1 MKVKSFFLVFFII
14 FAFVVFLMIPGFAQ
28 EEVLPEEEMMEEL
41 IIIEVEEE
49 IAEEA
54 AVEEIIEKT
63 VGIIE
68 ESCIPERKAVIGVSY
83 GGMIPF
89 GQNIK
94 NNYETGT
101 PFGIHTMITGLAKF
115 GCVTL
120 DVGLESG
127 YYTAKNST
135 GSNDLNGVPVYA
147 LLDFNLSNL
156 FGFYLC
162 TEVAAGFNMQTAD
175 KSYRVFGVTPG
186 LVCGFNVIK
195 GLDFILK
202 IRGAE
207 IFTGYEGG
215 DGTQD
220 WIDLRAGINYTL

>member
-1 MKVKSFFLVFFII
+1 MKVKSFFSVFFIV
-14 FAFVVFLMIPGFAQ
+14 FASVVFLMIPSLAQ
-28 EEVLPEEEMMEEL
+28 EEVIPEEEMMEKL

-54 AVEEIIEKT
+54 AVEEIVEET
-63 VGIIE
+63 REIIE
-68 ESCIPERKAVIGVSY
+68 ESCAPEKKLVIGVSS

-94 NNYETGT
+94 NNYEIGI
-101 PFGIHTMITGLAKF
+101 PYGIHTMITGLANF
-115 GCVTL
+115 GWVTL
-120 DVGLESG
+120 DAGLETG
-127 YYTAKNST
+127 YYTAENST
-135 GSNDLNGVPVYA
+135 GSKDLTGIPVYA

-156 FGFYLC
+156 LGFYLC
-162 TEVAAGFNMQTAD
+162 TEVAAGFHMQTAG
-175 KSYRVFGVTPG
+175 KSYRAFGVNPG

-202 IRGAE
+202 IRGTE
-207 IFTGYEGG
+207 IFTGFEGR